1 VKTVTTSTLLILGA
15 LACTPAIAQEA
26 PAWIGAPECRLAA
39 VNPAPA
45 RPPSWTGRCKD
56 GYAEGKGVLEW
67 IDAADQH
74 YQLEAEFVAGRV
86 AGEGTLHAPDGSVY
100 TGTLSNGI
108 PDGHGHFLQHD
119 GTQYEGDVRMGKVEG
134 MAEAMYPNGNSYKG
148 EFKNGKRDGI
158 GTLTYALGG
167 RYEGG
172 WKDDEPKGTGKIV
185 YAGIAGRE
193 VAVQDGRDP
202 ARKPVTASGKT
213 YTVTKDGTD
222 ADKSLQR
229 EVASNLPVPPDLD
242 YKELTPEQQAT
253 VASWYGALA
262 PGDEPP
268 YPVQGPGEFYKA
280 MSYITGRLREEG
292 VIYLYVLVGA
302 DGKPRS
308 VRAIGLNNPDVRK
321 VIAKVAG
328 MVKYKPAVCAGQPC
342 EMAYPYRLKLG
353 LAK

>member
-26 PAWIGAPECRLAA
+26 PAWIGAPACRLAA

-45 RPPSWTGRCKD
+45 RPPSWTGRCRD

-67 IDAADQH
+67 VDAADQH

-134 MAEAMYPNGNSYKG
+134 MAEALYANGNEYTG
-148 EFKNGKRDGI
+148 QFRNGKRDGT
-158 GTLTYALGG
+158 GTLTWPTGG

-172 WKDDEPKGTGKIV
+172 WKDNKPDGPGKIV
-185 YAGIAGRE
+185 YAGTAGRE
-193 VAVQDGRDP
+193 VAVQDGHDP
-202 ARKPVTASGKT
+202 ARKSVKASGPT
-213 YTVTKDGTD
+213 YAVWHED
-222 ADKSLQR
+222 DK
-229 EVASNLPVPPDLD
+229 VAWEDQQIAARLVPVPPALS
-242 YKELTPEQQAT
+242 YKELSPEQQAS
-253 VASWYGALA
+253 VASWYNALA

-268 YPVQGPGEFYKA
+268 YPANGPAEFYQQ
-280 MSYITGRLREEG
+280 MSKVVGRLHLQAT
-292 VIYLYVLVGA
+292 IYLYVLVGA
-302 DGKPRS
+302 NGKAHN
-308 VRAIGLNNPDVRK
+308 VRVIGLTDPDLRK
-321 VIAKVAG
+321 LVARVAV

-342 EMAYPYRLKLG
+342 EMVYPYHLG
-353 LAK
+353 LGQK